1 MKRSP
6 GPAYASF
13 DEWIGHESIPFSLA
27 LPETFNSAA
36 DRVMASLGSSLEL
49 LGLGEAMH
57 GSKDILCL
65 RNRLFAHLVKRH
77 GFSAIALESSFP
89 RARLVNDYIS
99 GRGPAWYE
107 EIQDAGFSHGFGRM
121 QANRHLVEWMKV
133 YNADPSNPVKLQFYG
148 FDSPTEM
155 TGTDSPRQLLH
166 FVLDYLDFMGSSRH
180 SEPQDQSAAHRK
192 GEGERRERIE
202 ALLGRDGDWQSFEA
216 MMDPDRSVGR
226 SPDACAL
233 RVETEDL
240 MAELLSR
247 RPEAVKAGG
256 IGRYREA
263 VQHLALARQLLS
275 YHAAMARRS
284 EKRTSE
290 LLGIRDAM
298 MADNLAYAVSQERG
312 RGRVLAFAHNSHLQM
327 GRAEWQLGRELN
339 VWWPAG
345 SHLHE
350 IFGAGYAVIGTAV
363 GVSAAQGIGV
373 PESGSL
379 ETYLARAPGSARFM
393 AFCRGRPP
401 AQAVAAFI
409 TRTGSSKN
417 STYFPLTAQSITDY
431 DWLAFLDNCG

>member
-1 MKRSP
+1 
-6 GPAYASF
+6 
-13 DEWIGHESIPFSLA
+13 
-27 LPETFNSAA
+27 
-36 DRVMASLGSSLEL
+36 MASLGSSLEL
-49 LGLGEAMH
+49 LGFGEAMH
-57 GSKDILCL
+57 GSEDILSL
-65 RNRLFAHLVKRH
+65 RNRLFSHLVKRH

-89 RARLVNDYIS
+89 RARLVNQYIS
-99 GRGPAWYE
+99 GCGPASYE
-107 EIQDAGFSHGFGRM
+107 DIQDAGFSHGFGRM
-121 QANRHLVEWMKV
+121 QANRDLVEWMKK
-133 YNADPSNPVKLQFYG
+133 YNADSSHAVKLQFYG

-166 FVLDYLDFMGSSRH
+166 FVLDYLDFMESSRH
-180 SEPQDQSAAHRK
+180 SELQDQSAAHRK
-192 GEGERRERIE
+192 GEGVRRERIE

-275 YHAAMARRS
+275 YHAAMARKS

-350 IFGAGYAVIGTAV
+350 IFAAGYAVIGTAV
-363 GVSAAQGIGV
+363 GFSAAQGIGE
-373 PESGSL
+373 PENGSL
-379 ETYLARAPGSARFM
+379 EAHLAAATGQSKLLST
-393 AFCRGRPP
+393 CKGRELAGGP
-401 AQAVAAFI
+401 AAAALK
-409 TRTGSSKN
+409 TRSKSQKN
-417 STYFPLTAQSITDY
+417 STYFPLTAKSLTDF
-431 DWLAFLDNCG
+431 DWLAFLDRCG

>member
-1 MKRSP
+1 MCLLIINVSPWSRSKFNTGSTTVSSFMKRSP

-36 DRVMASLGSSLEL
+36 DRVMAS
-49 LGLGEAMH
+49 
-57 GSKDILCL
+57 
-65 RNRLFAHLVKRH
+65 
-77 GFSAIALESSFP
+77 
-89 RARLVNDYIS
+89 
-99 GRGPAWYE
+99 
-107 EIQDAGFSHGFGRM
+107 
-121 QANRHLVEWMKV
+121 
-133 YNADPSNPVKLQFYG
+133 
-148 FDSPTEM
+148 
-155 TGTDSPRQLLH
+155 
-166 FVLDYLDFMGSSRH
+166 
-180 SEPQDQSAAHRK
+180 
-192 GEGERRERIE
+192 
-202 ALLGRDGDWQSFEA
+202 
-216 MMDPDRSVGR
+216 
-226 SPDACAL
+226 L

-363 GVSAAQGIGV
+363 GFSAAQGIGE
-373 PESGSL
+373 PENGSL
-379 ETYLARAPGSARFM
+379 EAHLAAATGQSLLST
-393 AFCRGRPP
+393 CKGRELAGGP
-401 AQAVAAFI
+401 VAAALK
-409 TRTGSSKN
+409 TCSK
-417 STYFPLTAQSITDY
+417 SQ
-431 DWLAFLDNCG
+431 